1 MITAEQIPDE
11 VVEAAAKAAYL
22 KSIEANAG
30 SVNDWDDPAAKAEK
44 QELLGVIRAAL
55 AAALNAWETP
65 MHRAIVGKALDE
77 VGSMYSALILPLP
90 KEGSEEPQKKI
101 DGAKYW
107 DDPDTYG
114 YS

>member
-11 VVEAAAKAAYL
+11 VVEAVERVLSRYL
-22 KSIEANAG
+22 VGGYTLDHKESIAG
-30 SVNDWDDPAAKAEK
+30 
-44 QELLGVIRAAL
+44 IIT

-90 KEGSEEPQKKI
+90 KEPR
-101 DGAKYW
+101 
-107 DDPDTYG
+107 T
-114 YS
+114 